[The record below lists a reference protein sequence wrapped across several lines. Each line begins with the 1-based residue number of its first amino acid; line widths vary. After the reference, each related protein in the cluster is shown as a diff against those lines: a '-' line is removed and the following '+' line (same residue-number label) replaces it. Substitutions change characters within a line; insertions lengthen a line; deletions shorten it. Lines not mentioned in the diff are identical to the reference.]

1 VPAIDH
7 RLPGRRLEPS
17 GARSDRRWRYPLPS
31 PARQRREDIQNTVN
45 FMTIQLYMLTDDYR
59 TLKAL
64 SAVAKSAQLYI
75 SYWFCWLC

>member
-1 VPAIDH
+1 M
-7 RLPGRRLEPS
+7 GRGLTGFGGIRC
-17 GARSDRRWRYPLPS
+17 RHPLDNGG
-31 PARQRREDIQNTVN
+31 EDIRNTVN

-64 SAVAKSAQLYI
+64 SAVAKSAQLFI